1 MVQIAGVTQAPIMRT
16 LIPTLKTVEGCMRLS
31 TVFQMLTVSM
41 SDTQRG
47 KTHKTHMKQGKVK
60 YLLQTFQQSFKMQL

>member
-31 TVFQMLTVSM
+31 SVSNAHSFNVRHTERENPQNPHETREGEVFITDLPTVL
-41 SDTQRG
+41 
-47 KTHKTHMKQGKVK
+47 
-60 YLLQTFQQSFKMQL
+60 